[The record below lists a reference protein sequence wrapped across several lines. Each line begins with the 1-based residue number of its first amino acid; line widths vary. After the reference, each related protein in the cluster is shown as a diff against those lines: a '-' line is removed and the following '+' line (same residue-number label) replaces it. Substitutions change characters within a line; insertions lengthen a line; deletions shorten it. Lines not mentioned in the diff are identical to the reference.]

1 MLLCSE
7 NVHQRDVSS
16 YVTRLF
22 CRYVIM
28 VNHKFVIVFSV
39 RVAIILTCK
48 EPEERRFG
56 SS

>member
-28 VNHKFVIVFSV
+28 VNHKFIIVFSV

-48 EPEERRFG
+48 EPGERRFG